1 MLVFDP
7 GTMWWAARI
16 RNLREK
22 PSPGLEMLRNVWKA
36 FNPTQ
41 FESLAGSL
49 AEGLVK
55 RALALGP
62 RGPGR
67 LITEAGNELR
77 DEPSRAALCR
87 LFLGKTEESRATHLA
102 FRQT

>member
-1 MLVFDP
+1 MVGGSDSKS
-7 GTMWWAARI
+7 
-16 RNLREK
+16 EK

-55 RALALGP
+55 RALAGLGAQ
-62 RGPGR
+62 GPGTAHHGGR
-67 LITEAGNELR
+67 E
-77 DEPSRAALCR
+77 RAP
-87 LFLGKTEESRATHLA
+87 
-102 FRQT
+102 